1 MSKKLLKK
9 SISFVSSPFRARAK
23 ASAHTADT
31 VPKPQKANTKVEK
44 RPSFM
49 RITKADQISFAKRLA
64 MILRSGMPIMEG
76 LHMLHDEA
84 HSRSSGFVYRRLIAS
99 VNEGQPLSRGLTE
112 FQSFFGEFAINILR
126 VGEASGTLHE
136 NLEYLAEE
144 LKRKQ
149 ALKRKVV
156 GALVYPALIIVATSG
171 IVVMLT
177 VFIFPKILPIFQSVK
192 ATLPWSTRALIAIS
206 GFLGA
211 HGIALV
217 IGLVL
222 ACVGFVAAMRLVP
235 VFHLVMDKLLLRVPL
250 LGKLSQ
256 YYNVANISRTLSLLL
271 KSDVRIVQAIELVA
285 DSTTNLAYRTEL
297 YAARERI
304 IKGQKIA
311 AQFREKPQL
320 FPPLMGQMIAVGE
333 QTGNLSGT
341 LSYVSE
347 MYEEDISELTKNLTT
362 LIEPILMIIM
372 GLVVGFI
379 AISIIT
385 PIYSITSSLSPR

>member
-1 MSKKLLKK
+1 MRVSKG
-9 SISFVSSPFRARAK
+9 
-23 ASAHTADT
+23 
-31 VPKPQKANTKVEK
+31 
-44 RPSFM
+44 
-49 RITKADQISFAKRLA
+49 DQISFAKRLA

-76 LHMLHDEA
+76 LHMLKDES
-84 HSRSSGFVYRRLIAS
+84 HSRSSTFVYERLIAS
-99 VNEGQPLSRGLTE
+99 VSEGQPLSRGLTE
-112 FQSFFGEFAINILR
+112 FQQFFGDFAINIVR

-156 GALVYPALIIVATSG
+156 GALIYPALIMVATTG
-171 IVVMLT
+171 IVIMLT

-192 ATLPWSTRALIAIS
+192 ATLPWSTRSLIAIS
-206 GFLGA
+206 NFLGA
-211 HGIALV
+211 HGITLALT
-217 IGLVL
+217 LL
-222 ACVGFVAAMRLVP
+222 ALAVGSVTGMRLVP
-235 VFHLVMDKLLLRVPL
+235 AFHLFVDRSILRIPL
-250 LGKLSQ
+250 LGRLSQ

-285 DSTTNLAYRTEL
+285 DSTTNLSYRTEL

-311 AQFREKPQL
+311 TQFREKPNL

-333 QTGNLSGT
+333 STGNLSGT
-341 LSYVSE
+341 LEYISA
-347 MYEEDISELTKNLTT
+347 MYEEDINELTKNLTT
-362 LIEPILMIIM
+362 LIEPILMIVM

-379 AISIIT
+379 AVSIIT
-385 PIYSITSSLSPR
+385 PIYSITSNLSPR